1 MLITR
6 IHLTLIVIALLF
18 WASQVVAEGPKPF
31 ESPVM
36 NQLVLPRDMELSG
49 GERREVL
56 SSDIGE
62 IELRWERKI
71 ERFFVRTPER
81 AVLEVA
87 RIVRRVLSSGAFPS
101 TFSKFKL
108 DWSVVFFD
116 EHIPSGQIPLTI
128 LNGCHPGWMV
138 GDGKSAHIYIRAKA
152 LAAGCDGQTRKD
164 NSIAES
170 ALIQV
175 LLHEFGHGVEH
186 VLVGSARGVDRLRAE
201 GFATWFEQYASAY
214 SSDLNQSEVRARLK
228 KLSQYKAENGPG
240 LSHFDGSPYDY
251 AYASMIFLA
260 IEDRFGVRGLLDLYR
275 IMQGKGVPF
284 LKAVDQ
290 RYRWDAP
297 RVQAE
302 VERIIK

>member
-1 MLITR
+1 MSLARAIT
-6 IHLTLIVIALLF
+6 VGLLF
-18 WASQVVAEGPKPF
+18 WLPQVRAEEPKPF
-31 ESPVM
+31 QSPVM
-36 NQLVLPRDMELSG
+36 RELVLPQNMELSG
-49 GERREVL
+49 GERREEL
-56 SSDIGE
+56 SSDIGD
-62 IELRWERKI
+62 IDLRWERKI

-87 RIVRRVLSSGAFPS
+87 RIVRRVLSSGVFPS
-101 TFSKFKL
+101 SFSKFKL
-108 DWSVVFFD
+108 DWSIVFFD
-116 EHIPSGQIPLTI
+116 EHIPSGQIPLSI

-152 LAAGCDGQTRKD
+152 LAAGCDGQKNKD
-164 NSIAES
+164 NSIAEA

-186 VLVGSARGVDRLRAE
+186 VLVGDSRGVDRLRAE

-214 SSDLNQSEVRARLK
+214 SSDLNQNEIVKRLK
-228 KLSQYKAENGPG
+228 NLSQYKAEKGPE

-251 AYASMIFLA
+251 AYAAMIFLA
-260 IEDRFGVRGLLDLYR
+260 VEERFGVRGLLDLYR
-275 IMQGKGVPF
+275 VMQEKRVPF
-284 LKAVDQ
+284 LTAIDE

-297 RVQAE
+297 RIQSE